1 MLICIDGIFYAIEL
15 KVGRNKAT
23 RIQDYVLRKIR
34 SAGGKVSVC
43 RSVQDVRKF
52 LKGGKDM
59 IKVGDKLLVKV
70 RVTEVI
76 EDKNGI
82 KYTVIPDDDKRD
94 FQRMSV
100 IKDDIQSYIEQ

>member
-1 MLICIDGIFYAIEL
+1 
-15 KVGRNKAT
+15 
-23 RIQDYVLRKIR
+23 
-34 SAGGKVSVC
+34 
-43 RSVQDVRKF
+43 
-52 LKGGKDM
+52 M

-70 RVTEVI
+70 RVTELI

-100 IKDDIQSYIEQ
+100 IKDDIQSCIEK